1 MELRRNCEGTF
12 ACLQVRYVIYRNQI
26 FIVINNC
33 RCRGNTIYS
42 LSFSLALSF
51 SFASPRFVSALSTE
65 RKSRLSGD
73 IPSAQFGSRSSH
85 TNSIF
90 LNGHA
95 GVFLGMAVLVYGRP
109 VLRNGS
115 CLCSRGRGKKKEQK
129 PADEQRSN
137 DAIGGA
143 TRPGAAWNTTLND
156 DLSADRQPPRAT

>member
-42 LSFSLALSF
+42 LSLSLALSF

-109 VLRNGS
+109 PS
-115 CLCSRGRGKKKEQK
+115 CVMVRVSVHAAAAKKGAKTGGRAEKQRCYR
-129 PADEQRSN
+129 RSN
-137 DAIGGA
+137 SSRRGVEYNVE
-143 TRPGAAWNTTLND
+143 R
-156 DLSADRQPPRAT
+156 